1 MTGLTHFGG
10 GRRLQSLRAPE
21 ILIFVAMLSLS
32 ALAQSPSGSTAAQSV
47 PPLQRGANEFGVW
60 TGYSPFSFVWKG
72 TTKGR
77 ELYLLNLQYART
89 LLARRALTLKYTADV
104 VPVALE
110 FQPRQLYV
118 IDRKLV
124 VNPGGTVYG
133 AGANPLGV
141 QGNIGNRRIQPFAS
155 GSLGFLYF
163 TRQVPVVGSSQFNYN
178 ITIGFGTQFF
188 LRSNRSVSV
197 GWKYHHLSNNNQARL
212 NPGIDSGVFYAGFS
226 LVRRKR

>member
-1 MTGLTHFGG
+1 MIGLTHFGR
-10 GRRLQSLRAPE
+10 GRRPQSLRAPE
-21 ILIFVAMLSLS
+21 ILIFVAMLSLT
-32 ALAQSPSGSTAAQSV
+32 ALAQSPSGSTAARAV
-47 PPLQRGANEFGVW
+47 PPLQRGTNEFGIW

-89 LLARRALTLKYTADV
+89 LLASRALTLKYTADV

-197 GWKYHHLSNNNQARL
+197 GWKYHHLSNNYQARL
-212 NPGIDSGVFYAGFS
+212 NPGMDSGVFYAGFS
-226 LVRRKR
+226 LVRGKR